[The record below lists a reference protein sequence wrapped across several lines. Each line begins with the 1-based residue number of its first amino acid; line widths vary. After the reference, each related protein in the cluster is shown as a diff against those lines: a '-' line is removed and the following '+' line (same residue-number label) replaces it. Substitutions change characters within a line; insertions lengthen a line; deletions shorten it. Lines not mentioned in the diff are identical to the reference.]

1 MDVVAVGAAEPVVL
15 HLHRFDD
22 ARADGL
28 LAVVKVHE
36 AKHLAPVIHLGA
48 LVFEA
53 PAQGHVAIEQQALL
67 AAHRGGGGGI
77 QILETLSMGT
87 GHVGGVGRTGGDPRS
102 GRHVLT
108 HICLCHAGCEIGC

>member
-15 HLHRFDD
+15 HLHCFDD

-28 LAVVKVHE
+28 LAVVEVHE
-36 AKHLAPVIHLGA
+36 TKHLAPVIHLGA

-53 PAQGHVAIEQQALL
+53 PAQGHVPIEQQALL
-67 AAHRGGGGGI
+67 ATHRGRGRWI